1 MRKERQVEEDI
12 NKNAELE
19 NLKLSLE
26 KQIAAGVWIQAI
38 GQLIEVINLSKLFLI
53 SQEDWESPGEK
64 QIVAGVWLATI
75 GKIVEAI
82 GVSEQILT
90 TDKGLKLQGQQ
101 IAVTGDWIQTFGT
114 ALEAIGGTEVLSE
127 EQVQIPTYFVP

>member
-1 MRKERQVEEDI
+1 M
-12 NKNAELE
+12 
-19 NLKLSLE
+19 
-26 KQIAAGVWIQAI
+26 
-38 GQLIEVINLSKLFLI
+38 
-53 SQEDWESPGEK
+53 ES
-64 QIVAGVWLATI
+64 VWLATI
-75 GKIVEAI
+75 GKVVVAI